1 MRQSGFC
8 VIQIMISQ
16 IELHEADLKAM
27 MERIPNSSPDKTYY
41 VIDIYVLRGANK

>member
-8 VIQIMISQ
+8 FIQIMISQ

-27 MERIPNSSPDKTYY
+27 MKRIPNSSPDKN
-41 VIDIYVLRGANK
+41 ILCNRHICFKRSK